1 MEFKMLRK
9 IVNNIEEI
17 ITVPLMASLL
27 VVLTW

>member
-17 ITVPLMASLL
+17 ITVPLMASL
-27 VVLTW
+27 